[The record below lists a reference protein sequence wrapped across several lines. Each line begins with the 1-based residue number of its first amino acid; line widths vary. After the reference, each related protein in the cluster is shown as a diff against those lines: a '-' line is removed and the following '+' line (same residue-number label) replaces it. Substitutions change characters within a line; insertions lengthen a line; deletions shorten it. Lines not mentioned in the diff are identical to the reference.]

1 MLKTLY
7 KQQIHSTT
15 EPLPIIYTL
24 KTAAATTN
32 RIFFFIIAAQ
42 ITQMLL
48 YL

>member
-1 MLKTLY
+1 MFKTLY

-24 KTAAATTN
+24 KTAADITS
-32 RIFFFIIAAQ
+32 RISFFIIAAQ
-42 ITQMLL
+42 MLL